1 MNLKNS
7 LTLIMN
13 SALEAAKPKG
23 KFKSL
28 PKKPKGKLIVLG
40 AGKAGASMAQ
50 EFENTYD
57 GPLEGLVVTRYGHY
71 TKTKF
76 IKIIEA
82 SHPEPDKNGL
92 IASKK
97 IFELATKSSKDDHV
111 VFLISG
117 GASSLLTFPAKGVVF
132 KEKQRI
138 NKELLRCGAPIDEMN
153 IVRRSLS
160 KIKGGRL
167 AQAILP
173 AKLTT
178 YMISDIPRDD
188 PAYIGSGPTIQAT
201 GLNED
206 SIKIQ
211 SLFFLLFIGLGY
223 YFDITKNEWIIHI
236 ILIGFILSV
245 EALNTVAEKICDIIN
260 PKYDSRIKLIKD
272 ISAGAVSFAVISS
285 LIVLVIIYCPYFSDL
300 LNNT

>member
-1 MNLKNS
+1 MNFEKSLK
-7 LTLIMN
+7 LIMN

-76 IKIIEA
+76 INIVEA

-92 IASKK
+92 LASKK
-97 IFELATKSSKDDHV
+97 IFELATQSSKDDHV

-117 GASSLLTFPAKGVVF
+117 GASSLLTLPAKGVSF
-132 KEKQRI
+132 EEKQRI

-160 KIKGGRL
+160 QIKGGRL
-167 AQAILP
+167 AQAIFP

-178 YMISDIPRDD
+178 YMISDIPGDD
-188 PAYIGSGPTIQAT
+188 PAYIGSGPTIQAN

-206 SIKIQ
+206 SIKILENYKI
-211 SLFFLLFIGLGY
+211 SVNDKDSIEPKYGLK
-223 YFDITKNEWIIHI
+223 IE
-236 ILIGFILSV
+236 SV
-245 EALNTVAEKICDIIN
+245 ESRQKFISKPIQATKKTVEKPIDAKPI
-260 PKYDSRIKLIKD
+260 DVVKD
-272 ISAGAVSFAVISS
+272 EANENFNVQKVVSSPSS
-285 LIVLVIIYCPYFSDL
+285 KIGDDFDVGW
-300 LNNT
+300 